1 MIRKNDLMVV
11 RGTTSGVAGK
21 CHVQALV
28 MANDENQ
35 ITEAGGLEK
44 MIVLT
49 LLSLDYICSLTGV
62 GPATGSLVMSIYDPV
77 NMPFFEDEM
86 FNWTCS
92 DFGTSKLKYDKKEYV
107 ELFRQV
113 WKLRERFGMDVPA
126 VEIEKA
132 SFVLEHWDLV
142 DKKDQDAMPE
152 SDDAVTE
159 TNGTVKKEAG
169 KQVQK
174 AAPQE
179 QGATKRGTKRA
190 TPKPEPKLGNKEDD
204 GVATRRSKRLKN

>member
-1 MIRKNDLMVV
+1 MIRKNDPMVV
-11 RGTTSGVAGK
+11 RATSSGVAGK

-44 MIVLT
+44 MTVLT
-49 LLSLDYICSLTGV
+49 ILSLDYICSLTGV
-62 GPATGSLVMSIYDPV
+62 GPATGSLIMSIYDPL

-92 DFGTSKLKYDKKEYV
+92 DFSTSKLKYDKKEYI

-126 VEIEKA
+126 VDIEKA
-132 SFVLEHWDLV
+132 SFVLEHWGLV
-142 DKKDQDAMPE
+142 DKKDQDAMPKS
-152 SDDAVTE
+152 SDALTK
-159 TNGTVKKEAG
+159 TKGAPKREAG
-169 KQVQK
+169 DQVHE
-174 AAPQE
+174 AAPKE
-179 QGATKRGTKRA
+179 QGATKRGTKRG
-190 TPKPEPKLGNKEDD
+190 TPKPEPKTGDQEDN
-204 GVATRRSKRLKN
+204 GVATRRSKRIKN